1 MSENHEQCVQQLDV
15 LRDVIN
21 QESVLHKL
29 VFLDVKQRPW
39 PVSCE
44 SHNDENDRVKTD
56 QAAGKVVYYKNLLKV
71 ERKTEV
77 RKKYLACAC
86 ATKTMC

>member
-1 MSENHEQCVQQLDV
+1 MKYWDLPLPVSENHEQCVQQLDV

-21 QESVLHKL
+21 QESVLHKR
-29 VFLDVKQRPW
+29 VFLDIKQRPW

-44 SHNDENDRVKTD
+44 SRNDENNGVKTD

-71 ERKTEV
+71 E
-77 RKKYLACAC
+77 KKPR
-86 ATKTMC
+86 